1 MCGKTVTQFSIILE
15 GRVRGARGEL
25 VPTSTHPHYFFFYFE
40 TEIFFSF
47 TSRNNC
53 EI

>member
-15 GRVRGARGEL
+15 GRVAQGGTCPHIHP
-25 VPTSTHPHYFFFYFE
+25 PTLLLFFFE